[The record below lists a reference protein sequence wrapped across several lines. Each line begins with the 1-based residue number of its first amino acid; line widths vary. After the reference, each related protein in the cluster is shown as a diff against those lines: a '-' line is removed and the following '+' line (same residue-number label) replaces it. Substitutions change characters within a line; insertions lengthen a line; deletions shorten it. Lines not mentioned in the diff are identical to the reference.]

1 MRAPAAI
8 SEAVSFLNAV
18 AQRRRGRA
26 AASAVG
32 GQKTH
37 GLSAALLGS
46 VLLALPGCA
55 GTGQGVMDALGQ
67 ISSAVQGVGLSQGE
81 ILAGLRDALQ
91 QGMTRAISQ
100 LGREDGFWRDPQ
112 VRVPLPS
119 FIARYESAVRAVGY
133 GSTLDQFQL
142 TLNRAAEQAV
152 PQATHI
158 IGNAIARMSID
169 DAQEILD
176 GPSNAAT
183 EFFRRS
189 SSDELYQSILP
200 IVSATTQQ
208 AGVTQQ
214 YKKLAN
220 KAGPLLRL
228 SGSTMPADLDGYV
241 TQKALDG
248 VFLKIAEEEARIR
261 ADPAARSTELMKK
274 VFAKQRR

>member
-8 SEAVSFLNAV
+8 
-18 AQRRRGRA
+18 
-26 AASAVG
+26 
-32 GQKTH
+32 
-37 GLSAALLGS
+37 SAALLGS

-55 GTGQGVMDALGQ
+55 DTGLGVRDALGQ
-67 ISSAVQGVGLSQGE
+67 IGSVIQGSGLSQGE
-81 ILAGLRDALQ
+81 ILAGLRDALR
-91 QGMTRAISQ
+91 QGSSSAISQ
-100 LGREDGFWRDPQ
+100 LGHSDGFWRDPQ

-152 PQATHI
+152 PQAANI
-158 IGNAIARMSID
+158 IGNAISRMTLD
-169 DAQEILD
+169 DAKEILD

-189 SSDELYQSILP
+189 SSDELYQSLLP
-200 IVSATTQQ
+200 IVSATTEQ

-228 SGSTMPADLDGYV
+228 SGNNTPADLDGYV

-248 VFLKIAEEEARIR
+248 VFLKIAAEEARIR
-261 ADPAARSTELMKK
+261 ADPAARGTELMKK
-274 VFAKQRR
+274 VFARQAQR